1 MKREAIKGE
10 IIMETT
16 VNLISGSDMKK
27 VLKYVENRGVRKGMV
42 LGIAGTLT
50 LQYGYKKLIEAKEE
64 ADQEVENVVS
74 MFKKPQ

>member
-1 MKREAIKGE
+1 
-10 IIMETT
+10 METT
-16 VNLISGSDMKK
+16 YNLISGSDMKK
-27 VLKYVENRGVRKGMV
+27 VLKYVENRGVRKGIV
-42 LGIAGTLT
+42 LGVAGTLA

>member
-1 MKREAIKGE
+1 
-10 IIMETT
+10 METT
-16 VNLISGSDMKK
+16 YNLISGSDMKK

-64 ADQEVENVVS
+64 ADREVENVVS

>member
-1 MKREAIKGE
+1 
-10 IIMETT
+10 METT

-27 VLKYVENRGVRKGMV
+27 VLKYVENRGVRKGIV

-64 ADQEVENVVS
+64 ADREVENVVN
-74 MFKKPQ
+74 MFKKPE

>member
-64 ADQEVENVVS
+64 ADREVDNIVS
-74 MFKKPQ
+74 IFKKPQ

>member
-1 MKREAIKGE
+1 
-10 IIMETT
+10 METV

-50 LQYGYKKLIEAKEE
+50 LQYGYKKLIDAKEE
-64 ADQEVENVVS
+64 ADQEIDNVVS

>member
-1 MKREAIKGE
+1 
-10 IIMETT
+10 METT

-27 VLKYVENRGVRKGMV
+27 VLKYVENRGVRKGIV

-64 ADQEVENVVS
+64 ADQEVEKVVN

>member
-1 MKREAIKGE
+1 MKRETIKGE

-16 VNLISGSDMKK
+16 VNLISASEMTK
-27 VLKYVENRGVRKGMV
+27 VLKYVDKRGARKGIV
-42 LGIAGTLT
+42 IGIAGTLA

-64 ADQEVENVVS
+64 ADQEVDNIVN